1 MAALFDAED
10 LIAGAWTPSY
20 NIAPTVQAPLVRRSK
35 SREERVVELA
45 RWGLVPPW
53 ASDPAIGARMFNAR
67 IETVSTSRAYKRPF
81 ATRRALVPADGW
93 YEWRK
98 LPGGGKQPYFFTRP
112 GGVVLAGLWDTWK
125 DGDLTLLTFTVLT
138 CPAMGEAMETIH
150 DRMPYVLPPERFA
163 AWLGEGTPT
172 RGNSSRVRSRPC
184 PGTWRSA
191 RSAAASAVRRT
202 TGRSS
207 SAPRTARRGR
217 PRSLECEVNHT
228 PASVS
233 VPQLVGL
240 SCTSRRRLKGT
251 LPRVSA

>member
-1 MAALFDAED
+1 MCGRYANSKSSPSMAALFDAED
-10 LIAGAWTPSY
+10 LIAGAWTPSF
-20 NIAPTVQAPLVRRSK
+20 NIAPTVQAPVVRRSK

-67 IETVSTSRAYKRPF
+67 IETVASSRAYKRPF

-112 GGVVLAGLWDTWK
+112 GGVVFAGLWDTWK

-150 DRMPYVLPPERFA
+150 DRMPYVLPPERFT
-163 AWLGEGTPT
+163 AWLGEEDADEGELLAGPLPSLPGDLEIRKVG
-172 RGNSSRVRSRPC
+172 RGVGRASNDGPELIRPADGEEG
-184 PGTWRSA
+184 PS
-191 RSAAASAVRRT
+191 
-202 TGRSS
+202 
-207 SAPRTARRGR
+207 
-217 PRSLECEVNHT
+217 
-228 PASVS
+228 
-233 VPQLVGL
+233 
-240 SCTSRRRLKGT
+240 T
-251 LPRVSA
+251 LPGL